1 MRRLTVHYNDME
13 TLCQKNSS
21 IYLELDKNGS
31 FVVRRTRKPF
41 SARGLDQRHEQLN
54 KDERQIYYKSLE
66 NMLGNEY
73 PCLCFF
79 VYHSINVQFLLSIC
93 YQE

>member
-1 MRRLTVHYNDME
+1 ME

-54 KDERQIYYKSLE
+54 KDVKGKY
-66 NMLGNEY
+66 
-73 PCLCFF
+73 
-79 VYHSINVQFLLSIC
+79 V
-93 YQE
+93 

>member
-54 KDERQIYYKSLE
+54 KDVKGKY
-66 NMLGNEY
+66 
-73 PCLCFF
+73 
-79 VYHSINVQFLLSIC
+79 V
-93 YQE
+93 